1 MKNNRHQQLL
11 SLLKQDGYTTS
22 EQMAQSL
29 NVSSRTIRNDLS
41 SMRDHIKNYGA
52 RIEMKKHYGY
62 RIIINDMSLFSNYIN
77 DFNPKKVPT
86 DINNRFLYILDLLL
100 YTDEAIKIESIAEI
114 LYVSPSTLRNDLKKI
129 RQYIKLY
136 DIELIQTPYK
146 GIQIKGEEKNI
157 RASIIAS
164 YQIRL
169 ESDIFNIPIDS
180 NHYTELKEE
189 CYSILTKH
197 KYHCSSIAFDDL
209 VLTLIICQQRINTNH
224 PMLEI
229 HYTARQKSLN
239 LSKDLY
245 KQLKINAT
253 KHEINYLA
261 MILESRESLVLDDIS
276 EEKYEKTKLEID
288 SLLKILYE
296 YYYLNFFEGHDY
308 DDSLIDALIL
318 HYIPLSIR
326 LENNIS
332 LFNPGAKLIKQNYPL
347 SYHIANII
355 GSHTNNGHR
364 INESEISHLVP
375 YFELALKA
383 RIYDSNKKTVL
394 LITDG
399 GRGFESLMK
408 FQFKQTFTQHIKKID
423 VSNSYEIT
431 HSNLD
436 EYDNIFTT
444 IPLPET
450 KHNSITHIPSILNQ
464 TYRVE
469 INSLLRKTRKKFRTP
484 YPNEQRFFTHV
495 NCKTKDE
502 VLTFISQQVNDSQH
516 EHLLKDLL
524 KREEIV
530 DSYFSNGAALVSP
543 LKTDTNETIITIVIL
558 NKSVK
563 WGNNK
568 VRLICMVNNENT
580 FNRNLMR
587 FYEIISVVLSNAQ
600 FVNQI
605 IKDKSFE
612 TFMRI
617 FKMVE
622 NDLLTN

>member
-1 MKNNRHQQLL
+1 MLMKNNRHQQLL
-11 SLLKQDGYTTS
+11 SLLKQDSYTTS

-41 SMRDHIKNYGA
+41 SMRNQIEKFGA
-52 RIEMKKHYGY
+52 KIEMKKHYGY
-62 RIIINDMSLFSNYIN
+62 RIKIIDMSLFSTYLN
-77 DFNPKKVPT
+77 DFNPKKAPT

-129 RQYIKLY
+129 RRYLKLY
-136 DIELIQTPYK
+136 DMDLIQTPYK
-146 GIQIKGEEKNI
+146 GIQIKGEEKKI

-164 YQIRL
+164 YQVRL
-169 ESDIFNIPIDS
+169 ESDVFNIPIDS
-180 NHYTELKEE
+180 NHYTELKET
-189 CYSILTKH
+189 CFSILMKH
-197 KYHCSSIAFDDL
+197 EYHCSPIAFDDL
-209 VLTLIICQQRINTNH
+209 VLTLIICKQRINTNH
-224 PMLEI
+224 PILEI
-229 HYTARQKSLN
+229 HYTPRQNILN
-239 LSKDLY
+239 LSRDLY
-245 KQLKINAT
+245 KQMKINASQ
-253 KHEINYLA
+253 HEITYLA
-261 MILESRESLVLDDIS
+261 MILESRESLSENEIS
-276 EEKYEKTKLEID
+276 KEKYEDTKLEID

-308 DDSLIDALIL
+308 DDSLIKALIL

-332 LFNPGAKLIKQNYPL
+332 LFNPSAKLIKQNYPL

-355 GSHTNNGHR
+355 GSHIKNAQQ
-364 INESEISHLVP
+364 INESEISNLVP

-383 RIYDSNKKTVL
+383 RINDSNKKSVL
-394 LITDG
+394 LITDDG
-399 GRGFESLMK
+399 AGFESLIK

-450 KHNSITHIPSILNQ
+450 LHSNITHIPSILNQ
-464 TYRVE
+464 VYRVE

-484 YPNEQRFFTHV
+484 YPNEQRFFTHI
-495 NCKTKDE
+495 NCKTKEE
-502 VLTFISQQVNDSQH
+502 VLNFLSQQVS
-516 EHLLKDLL
+516 EPLLDDLL

-530 DSYFSNGAALVSP
+530 DSYFANGSALVSP
-543 LKTDTNETIITIVIL
+543 LKTDTSETIITIVIL
-558 NKSVK
+558 NKSIK
-563 WGNNK
+563 WGNHK

-587 FYEIISVVLSNAQ
+587 FYEIISIVLNNAQ
-600 FVNQI
+600 YVNQI